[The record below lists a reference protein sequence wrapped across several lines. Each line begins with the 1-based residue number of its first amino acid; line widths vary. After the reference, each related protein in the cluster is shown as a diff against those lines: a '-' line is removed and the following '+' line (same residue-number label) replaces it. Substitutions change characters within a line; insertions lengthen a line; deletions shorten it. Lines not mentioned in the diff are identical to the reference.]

1 MIETSAT
8 VVDLGPGVA
17 WVETVRQSACG
28 HCEGAGSC
36 GTSVLA
42 KLFGPSRS
50 RLQIDDPQGL
60 RVGEQVVI
68 GIPDGTLVR
77 ASFVAYLLPLLFLV
91 ATAGLA
97 TSLRVGEG
105 TVALV
110 GIAGLGM
117 GLWLSG
123 RLTGGQ
129 SARGRYRPILVR
141 RSASVVIPDVG
152 ALVAERFNSGVASES
167 AGRHGK

>member
-28 HCEGAGSC
+28 HCESAGRC
-36 GTSVLA
+36 GTSVVS
-42 KLFGPSRS
+42 KLFGASRS
-50 RLQIDDPQGL
+50 RLRIEDTQGL
-60 RVGEQVVI
+60 RLGEQVVI

-77 ASFVAYLLPLLFLV
+77 ASLVAYLLPLVFLI
-91 ATAGLA
+91 AAAGLA
-97 TSLRVGEG
+97 TRLGAGEG
-105 TVALV
+105 TVALI
-110 GIAGLGM
+110 GIAGLGS

-129 SARGRYRPILVR
+129 SARERYRPVLLR
-141 RSASVVIPDVG
+141 RGASTEVEIPM
-152 ALVAERFNSGVASES
+152 LL
-167 AGRHGK
+167 